1 LITGASSGIGAVYAD
16 RLAARGY
23 NLVLVA
29 RREDRLQAL
38 AATFRRYGVAVH
50 ILVADL
56 SDENGI
62 RAVEETLRNDTRIDT
77 LVNNAGTA
85 QMAPFLRRGGAASGH
100 QHPEHH
106 GADAL
111 DLRHSAASGAEQSRH
126 ADQHRL
132 CAFPARP
139 RR

>member
-1 LITGASSGIGAVYAD
+1 MTTQHSTALITGASSGIGAVYAD

-29 RREDRLQAL
+29 RREARLQAL
-38 AATFRRYGVAVH
+38 AADLSGRYGVDVQ
-50 ILVADL
+50 ILTADL

-85 QMAPFLRRGGAASGH
+85 QMAPFY
-100 QHPEHH
+100 
-106 GADAL
+106 
-111 DLRHSAASGAEQSRH
+111 
-126 ADQHRL
+126 
-132 CAFPARP
+132 PARLNSIRP
-139 RR
+139 STP